1 MDLTPS
7 ERAVLG
13 QVRVL
18 YDKAPGRDHPLK
30 TLTAQWPPLHYE
42 AYKSGYAGLLS
53 KRLIQH
59 DGERYS
65 FKITDA
71 GLKVIGVAVSKPSPR
86 IDGIKPNAV
95 GTKRG
100 TPVAVKAPATSRVLI
115 HVLAALGLVALALV
129 AGWAFLG
136 AR

>member
-18 YDKAPGRDHPLK
+18 YDNAPRRDHPLK
-30 TLTAQWPPLHYE
+30 TLTAQWLPLHYE
-42 AYKSGYAGLLS
+42 AYKTGYAGLLAR
-53 KRLIQH
+53 RLIQH
-59 DGERYS
+59 DDERHS

-71 GLKVIGVAVSKPSPR
+71 GLKIIGVAVSKPSPR

-95 GTKRG
+95 GTKHVA
-100 TPVAVKAPATSRVLI
+100 PVAVKAPARSRILI

-129 AGWAFLG
+129 AGWVFLG